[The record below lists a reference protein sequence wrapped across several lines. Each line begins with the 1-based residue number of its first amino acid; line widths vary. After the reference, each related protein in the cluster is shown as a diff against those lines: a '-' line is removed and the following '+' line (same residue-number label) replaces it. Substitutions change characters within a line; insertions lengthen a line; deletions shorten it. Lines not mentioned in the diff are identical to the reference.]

1 LKRTDFLFNRSG
13 PIHFFNNTTL
23 IQGNTFMLAS
33 ITRCAAALVLLFTVA
48 LVLPRHEARASDA
61 SEAQALVLKSDAVFR
76 SFMADPN
83 MKWFHKNSH
92 RARGIFIVPQ
102 MLRGG
107 FIIGGSGGSGVLL
120 TRDTKTGVWS
130 YPAFYTMGSV
140 SIGLQIGAD
149 ASELVLLVMTDKGIN
164 AMLSNEFKLGA
175 DVAVA
180 AGPVGAT
187 AKAQTADVLA
197 FGRSK
202 GAFGG
207 VTIEGAVIAPRDKWN
222 AAFYGKPVSPVD
234 ILIKRTVA
242 NPQAEAL
249 RKALPPLRPT
259 AVKPLG
265 S

>member
-1 LKRTDFLFNRSG
+1 MYRPYPSWKILLPLLLLLLSVVTPGRAGDFSK
-13 PIHFFNNTTL
+13 P
-23 IQGNTFMLAS
+23 QE
-33 ITRCAAALVLLFTVA
+33 LV
-48 LVLPRHEARASDA
+48 SQ
-61 SEAQALVLKSDAVFR
+61 SEAVFK

-83 MKWFHKNSH
+83 MEWFHHNIG

-120 TRDTKTGVWS
+120 SQDLKSGAWS

-140 SIGLQIGAD
+140 SLGLQIGAD
-149 ASELVLLVMTDKGIN
+149 ASEIILMVMTDKGLD
-164 AMLSNEFKLGA
+164 AMLSTEFKLGA

-180 AGPVGAT
+180 AGPIGRS
-187 AKAQTADVLA
+187 AKAQTADILA

-207 VTIEGAVIAPRDKWN
+207 LSIEGAIISPRNDWN
-222 AAFYGKPVSPVD
+222 QQYYDQPIRAVN
-234 ILIKRTVA
+234 ILMDRKVT
-242 NPQAEAL
+242 NPQADGL
-249 RKALPPLRPT
+249 RQALPQARRRG
-259 AVKPLG
+259 KPLG